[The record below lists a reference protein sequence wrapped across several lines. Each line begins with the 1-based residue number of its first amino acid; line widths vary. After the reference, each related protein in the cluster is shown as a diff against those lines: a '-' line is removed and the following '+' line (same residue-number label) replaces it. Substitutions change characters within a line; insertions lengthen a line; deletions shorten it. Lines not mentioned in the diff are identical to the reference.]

1 MFTTERIVCSL
12 ADILNNFENVPNGH
26 AFHSD
31 FFDESGTVSEL
42 EVSRAFLGLAE
53 GLQFM
58 HNVQRRLHLNISPES
73 IVITANGKWKLCGF
87 GFSLSFQ
94 QGDQRIASPYFL
106 KASQGASSGTAGAV
120 RVEPDLQYQ
129 PPETTEGGYNPPGV
143 RYLTALTDSFS
154 LALLMYDVYRYNI
167 GSSVR
172 DRSSFQPSLSITN
185 NDVNQHLI
193 VFENISRLDFNFV
206 PSGIDHLITGLLQR
220 NPQFRKT
227 MQDIVSHTYFVTGN
241 QAIINTLETLHTRDL
256 GTQSSQL
263 LTLFHQIDTFP
274 ARVLKFT
281 ALPAIGRLC
290 LANPMLWEYALPM
303 HKMLFRLLG
312 REQYRLV
319 AAPFVAPGIISNVS
333 TEAMHAFLNSL
344 DFIQDAFD
352 SSFFAVR
359 RLHRSNKTP

>member
-1 MFTTERIVCSL
+1 MCSL

-42 EVSRAFLGLAE
+42 EVSRAFLSLAE

-106 KASQGASSGTAGAV
+106 KASSQQSAATAGAV
-120 RVEPDLQYQ
+120 RIEPDLQYQ

-143 RYLTALTDSFS
+143 RYLTAQTDSFS
-154 LALLMYDVYRYNI
+154 LALLLYDIYRYNI
-167 GSSVR
+167 GSSQR
-172 DRSSFQPSLSITN
+172 DRSVFHPSLSISN
-185 NDVNQHLI
+185 NDVSQHLI
-193 VFENISRLDFNFV
+193 VFENLSRLDYGFL
-206 PSGIDHLITGLLQR
+206 PSGIDRLISGLLQR
-220 NPQFRKT
+220 NIQYRLS
-227 MQDIVSHTYFVTGN
+227 MQDIVGHPYFVTGN

-281 ALPAIGRLC
+281 ALPAIGKLC

-312 REQYRLV
+312 REQYRMI
-319 AAPFVAPGIISNVS
+319 AAPFVAQGMVSNVS
-333 TEAMHAFLNSL
+333 VEAMHAFMNSI

-352 SSFFAVR
+352 ASFFAVR
-359 RLHRSNKTP
+359 ILLSYCVPQNLFSE